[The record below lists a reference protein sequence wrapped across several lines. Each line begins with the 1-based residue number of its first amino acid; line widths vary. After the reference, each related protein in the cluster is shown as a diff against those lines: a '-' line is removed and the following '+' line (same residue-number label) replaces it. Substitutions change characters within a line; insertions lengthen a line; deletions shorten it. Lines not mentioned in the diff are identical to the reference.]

1 MSKGFTN
8 IKNVT
13 IVNEVHNKINKGK
26 KIVTEIKDIIT
37 LIISYFSIFGAV
49 DLLQKKLIKII
60 TESSDKFE
68 NFIKREILLNVNNC
82 ISCNIT
88 QKIPNEFFYDGL
100 KINIKHLDIFNL
112 FKVDP
117 NSDEGKQLYFDIE
130 SNRQSKDFNVFIYHC
145 IKNPN
150 IEFNWFKLLNIKFL
164 PYDTLL
170 KKKNILHIKIHESY
184 LNKDLKNFNSDFSD
198 SLILIDKKNVLSSVL
213 NFSFNFN
220 KKKTTSQLY
229 LEEEIKFIVEDI
241 INSDDDEDT
250 DIDENG
256 VFSLKNNYDSIIENV
271 TKQKFGLL
279 NTKNIQQSYLV
290 DEVELNKFTNEIIG
304 SEDMDNVNTLTENFL
319 NKLQTPTISAD
330 IQNTDMSNRINIVK
344 NLFRGVLLY
353 FSCLFFSP
361 KILLLVQLQL
371 YTMAGTVNFKD
382 GIPIKILIEYLKK
395 AVIKPFIKKISE
407 LIVNEVTSLLLV
419 IITEQLVNPIL
430 KRKIPEKIKE
440 RILQFKTLTIS
451 RITDKTNKLMNE

>member
-13 IVNEVHNKINKGK
+13 IVNEVHNTINKTK
-26 KIVTEIKDIIT
+26 KVVAEIKDIIT
-37 LIISYFSIFGAV
+37 LLISYFSIFGV
-49 DLLQKKLIKII
+49 VHLLQKKLINII
-60 TESSDKFE
+60 IESSDKFE
-68 NFIKREILLNVNNC
+68 NFIKREILLNINNS

-100 KINIKHLDIFNL
+100 KINIKHLDIFHL

-117 NSDEGKQLYFDIE
+117 NSDEGKRLYFDIE
-130 SNRQSKDFNVFIYHC
+130 SNKHSKDFNVFIYHC

-150 IEFNWFKLLNIKFL
+150 IDFNWFKLLNIKFL

-184 LNKDLKNFNSDFSD
+184 LNKDLKIFNSDFSD
-198 SLILIDKKNVLSSVL
+198 SIILIDKKNVLSSVL

-256 VFSLKNNYDSIIENV
+256 FFTLKNNYDSIIENV

-304 SEDMDNVNTLTENFL
+304 TEDMDDVNTLTENFL

-330 IQNTDMSNRINIVK
+330 TQNTDMSNRINIVK

-371 YTMAGTVNFKD
+371 YSMAGTVNFKD

-395 AVIKPFIKKISE
+395 SVIKPYIKKISE
-407 LIVNEVTSLLLV
+407 MIVNEVTTLLLM

-440 RILQFKTLTIS
+440 RLLQFKTLI
-451 RITDKTNKLMNE
+451 IK

>member
-13 IVNEVHNKINKGK
+13 IVNEVHNTINKGK

-37 LIISYFSIFGAV
+37 LMISYFSIFGAV
-49 DLLQKKLIKII
+49 DLLQKKLINII

-68 NFIKREILLNVNNC
+68 NFIKREILLNINNS

-100 KINIKHLDIFNL
+100 KINIKHLDIFHL

-130 SNRQSKDFNVFIYHC
+130 SNRHSKDFNVFIYHC

-150 IEFNWFKLLNIKFL
+150 IDFNWFKLLNIKFL

-256 VFSLKNNYDSIIENV
+256 VFTLKNNYDSIIENV

-290 DEVELNKFTNEIIG
+290 DEVELNKFTNEIVG
-304 SEDMDNVNTLTENFL
+304 TEDMDNVNTLTENFL

-371 YTMAGTVNFKD
+371 YTMAGSVNFKD

-395 AVIKPFIKKISE
+395 GVIKPFIKKISE
-407 LIVNEVTSLLLV
+407 LIVNEVTTLLLT

-440 RILQFKTLTIS
+440 RLLQFKTLI
-451 RITDKTNKLMNE
+451 IK